1 MNSQNYNLYTHNL
14 VIQNIEENNKII
26 KFIDYLLSILICN
39 KNFNF
44 LNKSEI
50 SEIFNI
56 YIINNFTMFKNFDE
70 FENENINK
78 KFLSNYIIDILKKIY
93 FKKWPYI
100 LESILLNFFNKFL
113 ISNFIFDY
121 DLSNC
126 VMNNLIFFF
135 FYFNM

>member
-126 VMNNLIFFF
+126 VLIMI
-135 FYFNM
+135 YQIV